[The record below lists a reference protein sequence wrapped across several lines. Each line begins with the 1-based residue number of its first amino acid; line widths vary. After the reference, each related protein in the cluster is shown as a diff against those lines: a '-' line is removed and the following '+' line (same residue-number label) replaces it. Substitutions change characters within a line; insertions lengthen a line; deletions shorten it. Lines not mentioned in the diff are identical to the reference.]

1 MHGVPSKEGAEHQD
15 VGVFF
20 IAGPLWRGLREHESV
35 AEAVSW
41 FQAWDSVGA
50 GPFSLTPPGPFGRD
64 LRGLCSPQCPALCE
78 QEAQAWFRAGSRSG
92 T

>member
-1 MHGVPSKEGAEHQD
+1 MTPVPAPQCDYRILCCMHGVPSKEGAEQD

-41 FQAWDSVGA
+41 FQA
-50 GPFSLTPPGPFGRD
+50 
-64 LRGLCSPQCPALCE
+64 
-78 QEAQAWFRAGSRSG
+78 
-92 T
+92 

>member
-41 FQAWDSVGA
+41 FQA
-50 GPFSLTPPGPFGRD
+50 
-64 LRGLCSPQCPALCE
+64 
-78 QEAQAWFRAGSRSG
+78 
-92 T
+92 